1 MFDSNKTWFCK
12 QLRTE
17 DAKQISE
24 QLNIKD
30 GETTEDGLF
39 TLNQVSCLGCCSLAP
54 VMMIKTEDSD
64 ETYGNLTKDSV
75 IEILNQIKE
84 KEEKAKGEIA

>member
-1 MFDSNKTWFCK
+1 MICFILSCSIPFKPSW
-12 QLRTE
+12 
-17 DAKQISE
+17 
-24 QLNIKD
+24 
-30 GETTEDGLF
+30 ETTEDGLF